1 MGRYP
6 DDRCTNDNPFPIIG
20 IDSLIVLIIA
30 ATTSFLLAYSVAHIN
45 VMVLRKRMPN
55 HPRPYRT
62 PFFPVPQ
69 ILGLIAM
76 LYVAL
81 NNSPSPEMTQLVYSI
96 TGGILVVLSIIGAL
110 WVKFYMKR
118 NLFEPDMN

>member
-1 MGRYP
+1 MIAVL
-6 DDRCTNDNPFPIIG
+6 TTIPFLSLG

-76 LYVAL
+76 LFVAL

-118 NLFEPDMN
+118 NLFEPDMD